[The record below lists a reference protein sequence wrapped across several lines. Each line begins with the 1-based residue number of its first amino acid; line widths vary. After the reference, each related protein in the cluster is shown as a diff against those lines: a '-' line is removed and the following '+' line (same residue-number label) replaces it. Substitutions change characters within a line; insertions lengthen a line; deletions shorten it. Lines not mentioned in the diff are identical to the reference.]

1 MGLED
6 QVAVKRAADEHP
18 DGLVVL
24 LGTPDVESTQTL
36 AQTVVSGDPSYAGPL
51 AGVPLGLPVFHV
63 FEPTIKQQIPAEIYE
78 AQVALSEL
86 ALDREGILAG
96 LEQAR
101 QEQAGRV

>member
-6 QVAVKRAADEHP
+6 QVAVKRVAEEHP

-63 FEPTIKQQIPAEIYE
+63 FESEIK
-78 AQVALSEL
+78 AQVAPEIYQAQVGLSEL

-96 LEQAR
+96 LSQVR
-101 QEQAGRV
+101 QEQAAQR